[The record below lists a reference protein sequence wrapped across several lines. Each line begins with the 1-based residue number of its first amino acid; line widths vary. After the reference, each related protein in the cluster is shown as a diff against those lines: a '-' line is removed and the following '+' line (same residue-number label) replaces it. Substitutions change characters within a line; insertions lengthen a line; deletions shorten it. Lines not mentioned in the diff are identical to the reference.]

1 MISCTNCETIND
13 ENNNNF
19 SKCEHVNQEMIIV
32 PDISSDDDD
41 DEYSCSTCSSVN
53 DSELISL
60 DTKKLWHDIA
70 HLIKCIYR
78 ETHREFTENHSE
90 DEICKAKEYVQIL
103 TQINSES
110 LFNKIESIVL
120 EYVDEIRNQV
130 LKRFQTSLK
139 TSNDV
144 QLFISYLLDEYNTFI
159 QAAKNISTILFY
171 LEENY
176 MKSFHLTWLL
186 YNKHL
191 YEKLI
196 YMDKKIQH
204 SMSTMIDLL
213 QPSNDDTNNYSPAE
227 DTHLLN
233 RFLEF
238 DEEMSEIACVYKDCQ
253 TKMNSISKNIF
264 IQNGIVVATKKKKKK
279 ICKKLIEDNSN
290 STTTNAVNIPSVSS
304 QQGSNGSSIGSG
316 VGGKESS
323 SISSFDEYLNNTS
336 SSSYTKEESDHN
348 TDELFHDILNN
359 ISIKPQIQQE
369 MNDKKSKSSTH
380 RRKETSLTPDLI
392 FPPKPPSSISSKL
405 QADLRS
411 LTIPSLT
418 KIQSVSFTAGT
429 FASIT
434 TDESSRLAA
443 INQGRLNINLS
454 RKLASTIK
462 TDSTFTCTNFDQ
474 FLHQI
479 PTSLNNKNCD
489 FCSCECCPDSSNTN
503 DCITCMS
510 ISNSTMI
517 NCAFNLRDAE
527 AKQRLKL
534 KINKRTIQN
543 ISDQSNSSIENKTK
557 IKPYSGGDNNI
568 DDLVRF
574 IDGNETT
581 SDNKSTSKKNK
592 KKKTKQIQQKKSD
605 TSIENVID
613 NSQPLSKR
621 KQKTKLK
628 LEQQE
633 KLIEEIPAIQ
643 PVITPQP
650 TPSLPKKIDS
660 IQTNIEPSCEN
671 SSCLEEEINW
681 ITISRK
687 QSKHKSTPISS
698 APVNTKQKRQQ
709 TNIKAKTPIPAQQKV
724 TSEVISNSNK
734 QHNTNIPAIHVQNP
748 VNNQPKQK
756 IESSSSSAW
765 SKHEETQGID
775 CLVKPSSTL
784 LATAPVFI
792 PSSSLVQP
800 NKTNDILPIE
810 DTTPSSSCWNSND
823 YRSSNPVQRPISSFL
838 PAPGPPNTTI
848 SRCIRR
854 PSTELRTTTFPTY
867 SPMNY
872 ARDNS
877 NSTWNDIPV
886 TNSNQFQWEY
896 SHDEQQPQTSTIPND
911 FPLYDPF
918 NSNTGLN
925 ISSSTILTHIQ
936 IPQVN
941 DVDEMDA
948 LDKEIEDFKKCYI
961 DPCFIRQS

>member
-1 MISCTNCETIND
+1 M
-13 ENNNNF
+13 
-19 SKCEHVNQEMIIV
+19 
-32 PDISSDDDD
+32 DI
-41 DEYSCSTCSSVN
+41 
-53 DSELISL
+53 
-60 DTKKLWHDIA
+60 
-70 HLIKCIYR
+70 
-78 ETHREFTENHSE
+78 EF
-90 DEICKAKEYVQIL
+90 
-103 TQINSES
+103 
-110 LFNKIESIVL
+110 
-120 EYVDEIRNQV
+120 
-130 LKRFQTSLK
+130 
-139 TSNDV
+139 
-144 QLFISYLLDEYNTFI
+144 
-159 QAAKNISTILFY
+159 
-171 LEENY
+171 
-176 MKSFHLTWLL
+176 
-186 YNKHL
+186 
-191 YEKLI
+191 
-196 YMDKKIQH
+196 
-204 SMSTMIDLL
+204 
-213 QPSNDDTNNYSPAE
+213 
-227 DTHLLN
+227 
-233 RFLEF
+233 
-238 DEEMSEIACVYKDCQ
+238 
-253 TKMNSISKNIF
+253 
-264 IQNGIVVATKKKKKK
+264 
-279 ICKKLIEDNSN
+279 
-290 STTTNAVNIPSVSS
+290 
-304 QQGSNGSSIGSG
+304 
-316 VGGKESS
+316 
-323 SISSFDEYLNNTS
+323 
-336 SSSYTKEESDHN
+336 
-348 TDELFHDILNN
+348 
-359 ISIKPQIQQE
+359 
-369 MNDKKSKSSTH
+369 
-380 RRKETSLTPDLI
+380 RRI
-392 FPPKPPSSISSKL
+392 
-405 QADLRS
+405 
-411 LTIPSLT
+411 
-418 KIQSVSFTAGT
+418 
-429 FASIT
+429 
-434 TDESSRLAA
+434 
-443 INQGRLNINLS
+443 
-454 RKLASTIK
+454 
-462 TDSTFTCTNFDQ
+462 
-474 FLHQI
+474 
-479 PTSLNNKNCD
+479 
-489 FCSCECCPDSSNTN
+489 
-503 DCITCMS
+503 
-510 ISNSTMI
+510 
-517 NCAFNLRDAE
+517 
-527 AKQRLKL
+527 
-534 KINKRTIQN
+534 
-543 ISDQSNSSIENKTK
+543 
-557 IKPYSGGDNNI
+557 
-568 DDLVRF
+568 RF